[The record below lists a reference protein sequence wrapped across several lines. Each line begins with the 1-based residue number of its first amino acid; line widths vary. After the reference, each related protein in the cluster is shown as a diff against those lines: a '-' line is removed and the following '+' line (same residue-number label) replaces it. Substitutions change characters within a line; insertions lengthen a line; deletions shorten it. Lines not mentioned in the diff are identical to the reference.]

1 MTDETTS
8 PLKLSREDMYELV
21 WSKPMRDL
29 AKDFGISDVA
39 LAKRC
44 KSLGIPVPG
53 RGYWARVDAGQ
64 APHKPKLPKRERDW
78 GDDHALTVPA
88 APAATGE
95 NDATAG
101 NEDDPAVDAV
111 DTIQTQIVAI
121 RLAAI
126 PSILQIHPAAKR
138 TARELKHPRRSEL
151 TFDRGEKTGPL
162 IRIEVST
169 ESLDRALLLAD
180 LLLRASES
188 LGWNFVDVP
197 PKQSGPAPRRYG
209 YQQPEASSPAPK
221 KFGELLIAGE
231 RVAFSIEE
239 RYRDEPRT
247 PTTRSSRVKSGSTAT
262 RHRVRWPSRP
272 ETSAWFGWIRTA
284 LGAAPP
290 GRAGTTAGIPK
301 LSSTCLTSCWVSTSW
316 RGQ

>member
-1 MTDETTS
+1 MTDEQTTS

-64 APHKPKLPKRERDW
+64 TPHKPKLPKREREW
-78 GDDHALTVPA
+78 GDDHALTVPV
-88 APAATGE
+88 APAATEE

-101 NEDDPAVDAV
+101 NEDKPAADAV
-111 DTIQTQIVAI
+111 DTMQTRIGAI
-121 RLAAI
+121 RLEALT
-126 PSILQIHPAAKR
+126 SILELHPAVKR

-162 IRIEVST
+162 VPIEVSA

-188 LGWNFVDVP
+188 LGWNFVGVP
-197 PKQSGPAPRRYG
+197 PKPSDPAPRRYG
-209 YQQPEASSPAPK
+209 YQQPDPPSPASK
-221 KFGELLIAGE
+221 KFGELLVVGE
-231 RVAFSIEE
+231 RVAFQIEE

-247 PTTRSSRVKSGSTAT
+247 PTDKELAREKREYGYKAPRKMAVATGNLRV
-262 RHRVRWPSRP
+262 VRLD
-272 ETSAWFGWIRTA
+272 TYG
-284 LGAAPP
+284 
-290 GRAGTTAGIPK
+290 
-301 LSSTCLTSCWVSTSW
+301 SW
-316 RGQ
+316 RGPTRQSWYDRGIQRLRST